1 MSKKYTATELG
12 NKLGLTAQEVNCLLR
27 DEGFLEGEPGNW
39 KLTEKGEQYSEE
51 YSWSNG
57 YGGWCARGYSMPLWN
72 SNIMNEIH
80 ITNEKKQE
88 IKRKV
93 KAQRAA
99 RKALNAAQSLMNSQN
114 TINQD
119 QSTKMVNDSSNFLNG
134 ILGFVFELFSK

>member
-1 MSKKYTATELG
+1 MSKKYSATELG

-27 DEGFLEGEPGNW
+27 DEGFLEGKPGNW
-39 KLTEKGEQYSEE
+39 KITEKGEQYSEK

-57 YGGWCARGYSMPLWN
+57 YGGWCARGYSMPLWD
-72 SNIMNEIH
+72 SNIMHEIQ

-93 KAQRAA
+93 KEERIA

-114 TINQD
+114 TINQE
-119 QSTKMVNDSSNFLNG
+119 QGTTKDNDSSNFINE
-134 ILGFVFELFSK
+134 ILGFVFELFAK